1 MNSPKTAPV
10 KNPDDT
16 HLTNPDAPHIPIQDR
31 VVMTM
36 FLVFCLL
43 FGVMLLIDLF
53 AGFLR

>member
-1 MNSPKTAPV
+1 MNSPKTAPA